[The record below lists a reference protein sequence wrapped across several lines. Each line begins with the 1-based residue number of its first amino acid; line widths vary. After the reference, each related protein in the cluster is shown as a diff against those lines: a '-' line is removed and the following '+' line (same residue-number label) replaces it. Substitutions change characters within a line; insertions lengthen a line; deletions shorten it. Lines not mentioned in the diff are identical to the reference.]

1 MPFQTSE
8 SSTTSRLRLLISIM
22 FTALRY
28 YPILRQTLS
37 VTKVIIGD
45 KRHNATATNLICN
58 KPYWATNVITDK
70 SYNATDVISDKH
82 NNLTKGTNVISDN
95 VAYDVCR

>member
-8 SSTTSRLRLLISIM
+8 YSTTSRLRLLISIM

-37 VTKVIIGD
+37 VTKVIIGA
-45 KRHNATATNLICN
+45 KRHNATNLICN

-82 NNLTKGTNVISDN
+82 NNLTKVTNVISDN